1 MEEAQIQLASYVA
14 SQETRCTCLMCSV
27 VHVSARRSA
36 GCPSQ
41 CAALWGHSLCIGFV
55 MRSGQS
61 LPEYALMAGCAQDCR
76 AREARQHNMRF
87 SAPSTATAQCAP

>member
-55 MRSGQS
+55 
-61 LPEYALMAGCAQDCR
+61 
-76 AREARQHNMRF
+76 
-87 SAPSTATAQCAP
+87 